1 MQKGRCLPPCQLR
14 ATAFGIRIIESFF
27 FFEGERG
34 KEALAVASLMAI
46 NLAAVA

>member
-27 FFEGERG
+27 FFLGG
-34 KEALAVASLMAI
+34 KGKGGFSGGFVDGH
-46 NLAAVA
+46 